1 MLPAPT
7 TNVVV
12 RQVISVG
19 SSPFNGVT
27 VALAGAVF
35 AGAITMT
42 APIGGPYG
50 VPGVLITSPSDV
62 SSSSLDSQAAVG
74 IVGRSA
80 DGTKGPFIYF
90 GSDQFGSSTINPV
103 TTLAVGSFGF
113 SSGGVAGGL
122 LTPHK
127 IFILAPC
134 RDITRATDIA
144 NITALYALGCKTI
157 ILMPFNYWVNSVI
170 VVPSGCG
177 LIGAFLVQ
185 ADNFSPVLG
194 VLQPQGTVITP
205 QGFTVAGWTIA
216 RITGLTTTT

>member
-7 TNVVV
+7 TNVVA
-12 RQVISVG
+12 RQVIIVG
-19 SSPFNGVT
+19 SSPFNGVIF
-27 VALAGAVF
+27 ALPGAVF

-42 APIGGPYG
+42 APIGGPSG

-113 SSGGVAGGL
+113 SSGGVAGGRADA
-122 LTPHK
+122 TRSN
-127 IFILAPC
+127 ILAPYREMTC
-134 RDITRATDIA
+134 
-144 NITALYALGCKTI
+144 
-157 ILMPFNYWVNSVI
+157 
-170 VVPSGCG
+170 
-177 LIGAFLVQ
+177 
-185 ADNFSPVLG
+185 
-194 VLQPQGTVITP
+194 
-205 QGFTVAGWTIA
+205 
-216 RITGLTTTT
+216 